1 MIGLKGPVINF
12 DEIVNET
19 KVKHNKDWPYTPD
32 HPFRLLIVGGSGTG
46 KTNTLL
52 NLITR
57 IPDIDKIYLYVKDPY
72 EPKYQYLID
81 KRQKVGQK
89 YLDDINAFIE
99 YNSDINSIYQDINQY
114 NPDKSRKVLIV
125 FDDMIAEKTLPP
137 QVIELFIRGRKM
149 NISLAFL
156 TQSYFKTPKDI
167 RLNCTHYYLMKI
179 GNKSEVRAIADRH
192 STDVNYND
200 FLDIYNGCIKQPYS
214 FMTIDT
220 TLAADDP
227 LRFRKNFSFPAML

>member
-167 RLNCTHYYLMKI
+167 RLNCTHYY
-179 GNKSEVRAIADRH
+179 
-192 STDVNYND
+192 
-200 FLDIYNGCIKQPYS
+200 
-214 FMTIDT
+214 
-220 TLAADDP
+220 
-227 LRFRKNFSFPAML
+227 